1 VAATLGA
8 RFDEAL
14 VLAHAL
20 HRDQRRKLTG
30 APAIGHLLQ
39 VTALALEAGADED
52 TAIAA
57 LLHDAVEDAGGGATE
72 ALVRERFGPRVA
84 GIVCDVTE
92 SRDDR
97 PEPPWRAR
105 KETYLAHV
113 AHASPAA
120 LVVALADKVANCRS
134 LVLDV
139 QRGDGAVW
147 EALGAGPEGQV
158 WWYESLVAAFEAR
171 ADDLGPGAAA
181 LLEEL
186 RGHLAALRAVAAPA
200 AADAGPAGGV
210 DWAPR

>member
-1 VAATLGA
+1 VTATLGP

-14 VLAHAL
+14 HLACEL
-20 HRDQRRKLTG
+20 HREQRRKLTG

-39 VTALALEAGADED
+39 VAALALEAGADED

-57 LLHDAVEDAGGGATE
+57 LLHDAVEDAGGEQARRVIAG
-72 ALVRERFGPRVA
+72 RFGPRVER
-84 GIVCDVTE
+84 IVCDVTE
-92 SRDDR
+92 SRDG
-97 PEPPWRAR
+97 EPQAAWRRR

-113 AHASPAA
+113 ACASPEA

-139 QRGDGAVW
+139 KRGDGPVW

-158 WWYESLVAAFEAR
+158 WWYESLVGAFEDR
-171 ADDLGPGAAA
+171 ADTLAPGAAA

-186 RGHLAALRAVAAPA
+186 RSHLRALRAVAAP
-200 AADAGPAGGV
+200 GGEV
-210 DWAPR
+210 TPGRG